1 MQRDLKVAK
10 PINHPSS
17 DNPCTLG
24 IPTQAN
30 KQLGKVERVALT
42 ICLRGIKMVQCTT
55 SEIRLDVSIYRVSYC
70 STDTSHSSVFAFIA
84 TNRND
89 TLECHAFVCPHRKMV
104 QAATLT
110 IAQAFNLAFKS
121 WQQEQEKGDKEADKF
136 GLVCDGLE
144 GMKGVT
150 THKEASEDEGKSLV
164 VTYSKAGDT
173 SCIRLEGQEK
183 GKEQEK
189 NEEKKKTVEKVEQN
203 EGELRA
209 DDAQPIV
216 EIRGKEEGPLPLPS
230 LLIDLIS
237 VEQRQE
243 EEDMMM
249 SFTQ

>member
-17 DNPCTLG
+17 DNPCTIG

-42 ICLRGIKMVQCTT
+42 ISLRGIKMVQCTT

-173 SCIRLEGQEK
+173 SSIRLEGQEK
-183 GKEQEK
+183 GKVD
-189 NEEKKKTVEKVEQN
+189 KKMGKEKTVEKVEQN
-203 EGELRA
+203 RNELRA
-209 DDAQPIV
+209 GDTEPIV
-216 EIRGKEEGPLPLPS
+216 ERRDTEEALPLPS

>member
-55 SEIRLDVSIYRVSYC
+55 SKIRLDVSIYRVSYC
-70 STDTSHSSVFAFIA
+70 STDTSHNSVFAFIA
-84 TNRND
+84 INRND
-89 TLECHAFVCPHRKMV
+89 TMECHAFVCPHRKMV

-173 SCIRLEGQEK
+173 SSIRLEGQEK
-183 GKEQEK
+183 LEK
-189 NEEKKKTVEKVEQN
+189 VEKVEKENVEQN
-203 EGELRA
+203 KGELSA
-209 DDAQPIV
+209 GDSQPLV
-216 EIRGKEEGPLPLPS
+216 ERRETEKALPLPS

>member
-1 MQRDLKVAK
+1 M
-10 PINHPSS
+10 
-17 DNPCTLG
+17 
-24 IPTQAN
+24 
-30 KQLGKVERVALT
+30 ALT
-42 ICLRGIKMVQCTT
+42 ISLRGIKMVQCTT

-121 WQQEQEKGDKEADKF
+121 WQQEQEKGDKEDDKI
-136 GLVCDGLE
+136 GLVSDGLE

-150 THKEASEDEGKSLV
+150 THKEGSEEEGKSLV

-173 SCIRLEGQEK
+173 SSIRLEGQQK

-189 NEEKKKTVEKVEQN
+189 VEKVEKEKEGQN
-203 EGELRA
+203 RNELRE
-209 DDAQPIV
+209 DDAEPVV
-216 EIRGKEEGPLPLPS
+216 ENRGRKEGTLPLPS

-237 VEQRQE
+237 MEQRQE

>member
-42 ICLRGIKMVQCTT
+42 ISLRGIKMVQCTT

-150 THKEASEDEGKSLV
+150 THKEGSEDEGKSLV

-189 NEEKKKTVEKVEQN
+189 LEKVEKVDREKVEQN
-203 EGELRA
+203 KGELRA
-209 DDAQPIV
+209 NDAQPIV
-216 EIRGKEEGPLPLPS
+216 EKMETEEALPIPS

>member
-42 ICLRGIKMVQCTT
+42 ISLRGIKMVQCTT

-121 WQQEQEKGDKEADKF
+121 WQQEQEKGDKEADKL

-150 THKEASEDEGKSLV
+150 THKEGSEDEGKSLV

-173 SCIRLEGQEK
+173 SSIRLEGQEK
-183 GKEQEK
+183 LEK
-189 NEEKKKTVEKVEQN
+189 VEKVEKENVEQN
-203 EGELRA
+203 KGELSA
-209 DDAQPIV
+209 GDSQPLV
-216 EIRGKEEGPLPLPS
+216 ERRETEKALPLPS

>member
-1 MQRDLKVAK
+1 M
-10 PINHPSS
+10 
-17 DNPCTLG
+17 
-24 IPTQAN
+24 
-30 KQLGKVERVALT
+30 ALT
-42 ICLRGIKMVQCTT
+42 ISLRGIKMVQCTT

-121 WQQEQEKGDKEADKF
+121 WQQEQEKGDKEDDKI
-136 GLVCDGLE
+136 GLVSDGLE

-150 THKEASEDEGKSLV
+150 THKEGSEDEGKSLV

-173 SCIRLEGQEK
+173 SSIRLEGQQK

-189 NEEKKKTVEKVEQN
+189 VEKLEKDKEGQN
-203 EGELRA
+203 RNELRE
-209 DDAQPIV
+209 DDTEPVV
-216 EIRGKEEGPLPLPS
+216 ENRGRKEGTLPLPS

-237 VEQRQE
+237 LEQRQE

>member
-42 ICLRGIKMVQCTT
+42 ISLRGIKMVQCTT

-121 WQQEQEKGDKEADKF
+121 WQQDQEKGEKEADKL

-144 GMKGVT
+144 GIKVVT
-150 THKEASEDEGKSLV
+150 THKEGYHDEGKSLV

-173 SCIRLEGQEK
+173 SSIRLEGQQKLEK
-183 GKEQEK
+183 VDKKMGK
-189 NEEKKKTVEKVEQN
+189 EKVEEN
-203 EGELRA
+203 KGELSA
-209 DDAQPIV
+209 GDTQPIV
-216 EIRGKEEGPLPLPS
+216 ERRETEKALPLPS

>member
-1 MQRDLKVAK
+1 MPIK
-10 PINHPSS
+10 PSNNIILFCCCSPSS
-17 DNPCTLG
+17 INPL
-24 IPTQAN
+24 QAN

-42 ICLRGIKMVQCTT
+42 ISLRGIKMVQCTT

-121 WQQEQEKGDKEADKF
+121 WQQEQEKGDKETDKF

-144 GMKGVT
+144 GIKVVT
-150 THKEASEDEGKSLV
+150 THKEGYHDEGKSLV

-183 GKEQEK
+183 
-189 NEEKKKTVEKVEQN
+189 EKKVEKLEEVEKEKVEKEKVEEN
-203 EGELRA
+203 KGELRA
-209 DDAQPIV
+209 GDTEPIA
-216 EIRGKEEGPLPLPS
+216 ERRETLPLPS

>member
-1 MQRDLKVAK
+1 M
-10 PINHPSS
+10 
-17 DNPCTLG
+17 
-24 IPTQAN
+24 
-30 KQLGKVERVALT
+30 ALT
-42 ICLRGIKMVQCTT
+42 ICLRGIKMVQCST

-121 WQQEQEKGDKEADKF
+121 WQQEQEKGDKEVAKI
-136 GLVCDGLE
+136 GLVCDGLD

-150 THKEASEDEGKSLV
+150 THKEGSEDEGKSLV
-164 VTYSKAGDT
+164 VTYSKAGDR

-189 NEEKKKTVEKVEQN
+189 EQKEKVEN
-203 EGELRA
+203 IKVELRA
-209 DDAQPIV
+209 GDMPLIV
-216 EIRGKEEGPLPLPS
+216 DKRVKEEKEGLPLPP

-237 VEQRQE
+237 VEKRQE

>member
-1 MQRDLKVAK
+1 M
-10 PINHPSS
+10 
-17 DNPCTLG
+17 
-24 IPTQAN
+24 
-30 KQLGKVERVALT
+30 ALT
-42 ICLRGIKMVQCTT
+42 ISLRGIKMVQCTT

-121 WQQEQEKGDKEADKF
+121 WQKEQEKGDKEDDKI
-136 GLVCDGLE
+136 GLVSDGLE

-150 THKEASEDEGKSLV
+150 THKEGSEEEGKSLV

-173 SCIRLEGQEK
+173 STIRLEGQQK
-183 GKEQEK
+183 GKEQEQ
-189 NEEKKKTVEKVEQN
+189 VEKVEKEKEGQN
-203 EGELRA
+203 RNELRE
-209 DDAQPIV
+209 DDAEPVV
-216 EIRGKEEGPLPLPS
+216 ENRGRKEGTLPLPS

>member
-1 MQRDLKVAK
+1 M
-10 PINHPSS
+10 
-17 DNPCTLG
+17 
-24 IPTQAN
+24 
-30 KQLGKVERVALT
+30 ALT
-42 ICLRGIKMVQCTT
+42 ISLRGIKMVQCTT

-70 STDTSHSSVFAFIA
+70 STDTFHSSVFAFIA

-89 TLECHAFVCPHRKMV
+89 TMECHAFVCPHRKMV

-136 GLVCDGLE
+136 GLVSDGLE

-150 THKEASEDEGKSLV
+150 THKEGSEDEGKSLV

-173 SCIRLEGQEK
+173 SSIRLEGQEK

-189 NEEKKKTVEKVEQN
+189 LEKVEKEKVEKEKVEQN
-203 EGELRA
+203 KGELRA
-209 DDAQPIV
+209 GDTEPIA
-216 EIRGKEEGPLPLPS
+216 ERRETLPLPS

>member
-1 MQRDLKVAK
+1 M
-10 PINHPSS
+10 
-17 DNPCTLG
+17 
-24 IPTQAN
+24 
-30 KQLGKVERVALT
+30 ALT
-42 ICLRGIKMVQCTT
+42 ISLRGIKMVQCTT

-121 WQQEQEKGDKEADKF
+121 WQQEQEKGDKEDDKI
-136 GLVCDGLE
+136 GLVSDGLE

-150 THKEASEDEGKSLV
+150 THKEGSEDEGKSLV

-173 SCIRLEGQEK
+173 SSIRLEGQQK

-189 NEEKKKTVEKVEQN
+189 VEKVEKEGQN
-203 EGELRA
+203 RNELRE
-209 DDAQPIV
+209 DDAEPVV
-216 EIRGKEEGPLPLPS
+216 ENRGRKEGTLPLPS

-237 VEQRQE
+237 LEQRQE

>member
-1 MQRDLKVAK
+1 MQRDLKVTTS
-10 PINHPSS
+10 INHPSS
-17 DNPCTLG
+17 NNPCTLG

-42 ICLRGIKMVQCTT
+42 ISLRGIKMVQCTT

-121 WQQEQEKGDKEADKF
+121 WQQEQEKGSKESDKF

-150 THKEASEDEGKSLV
+150 THKEGSEDEGKSLV

-173 SCIRLEGQEK
+173 SSIRLEGQQKLEK
-183 GKEQEK
+183 VDKKMGK
-189 NEEKKKTVEKVEQN
+189 EKVEEN
-203 EGELRA
+203 KGELSA
-209 DDAQPIV
+209 GDTQPIV
-216 EIRGKEEGPLPLPS
+216 ERRETEKALPLPS

>member
-1 MQRDLKVAK
+1 M
-10 PINHPSS
+10 
-17 DNPCTLG
+17 
-24 IPTQAN
+24 
-30 KQLGKVERVALT
+30 ALT
-42 ICLRGIKMVQCTT
+42 ISLRGIKMVQCTT

-121 WQQEQEKGDKEADKF
+121 WQQEQEKGDKEDDKI
-136 GLVCDGLE
+136 GLVSDGLE

-150 THKEASEDEGKSLV
+150 THKEGSEEEGKSLV

-173 SCIRLEGQEK
+173 SSIRLEGQQK

-189 NEEKKKTVEKVEQN
+189 GKEHEKVEKVEKEKVGQN
-203 EGELRA
+203 RNELRE
-209 DDAQPIV
+209 DDAEPVV
-216 EIRGKEEGPLPLPS
+216 ENRGRKEGTLPLPS

-237 VEQRQE
+237 MEQRQE